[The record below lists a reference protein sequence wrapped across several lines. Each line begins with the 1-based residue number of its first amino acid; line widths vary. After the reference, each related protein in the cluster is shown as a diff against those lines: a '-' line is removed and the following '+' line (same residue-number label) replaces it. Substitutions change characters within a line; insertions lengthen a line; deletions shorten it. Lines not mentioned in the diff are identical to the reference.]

1 MAFTAPRLLLMAV
14 IALSLAA
21 CASRTPGPSP
31 QTSGGQSPTA
41 TGPAA
46 SGGQVGQPDQNTY
59 DKETVIKGAEGVFG
73 KGAEGVGKV
82 IERIF
87 ADLGRPTGYI
97 VGQEAGGAFI
107 GGLRYGDGTLY
118 HKIEGEQKV
127 HWTGPSVGFDI
138 GGDASKNF
146 TLVYNL
152 NDTQE
157 IFQRYP
163 AVEGKVYFVGGF
175 TVNYHQRGNIIL
187 APIRLGAGWRLGA
200 NIGYL
205 NYTKDRTY
213 IPF

>member
-1 MAFTAPRLLLMAV
+1 LPLFRWQPAT
-14 IALSLAA
+14 S
-21 CASRTPGPSP
+21 SG
-31 QTSGGQSPTA
+31 QTPTA

-46 SGGQVGQPDQNTY
+46 PGGQPGQTEQNTY
-59 DKETVIKGAEGVFG
+59 DRETVIKGAEGVFG

-82 IERIF
+82 MERIF

-107 GGLRYGDGTLY
+107 GGLRYGDGMLY

-138 GGDASKNF
+138 GGDASKSF

-152 NDTQE
+152 NDAQE

-163 AVEGKVYFVGGF
+163 AVEGKVYFIGGF
-175 TVNYHQRGNIIL
+175 SVNYHQRGNIIL
-187 APIRLGAGWRLGA
+187 APVRLGAGWRLGA

-205 NYTKDRTY
+205 NYTKERTY